1 MFLAAGTLGCAVAR
15 TLMGWAVRHITFVDD
30 SSVSYSNPVRQSLYE
45 FADCLDG
52 GKPKA
57 AAAAAALLRVFPS
70 ASARGIKM
78 RVPMPGHV
86 LSDAD
91 LEQVGALQQIVFS
104 LGLTTTGA
112 CCQINILALIT
123 LIFLR

>member
-1 MFLAAGTLGCAVAR
+1 MALLTGTLGCAVAR

-30 SSVSYSNPVRQSLYE
+30 STVSYSNPVRQSLYE

-57 AAAAAALLRVFPS
+57 EAAAAALLRVFPS

-86 LSDAD
+86 LSEAD
-91 LEQVGALQQIVFS
+91 LVQVRHYYILRYYFS
-104 LGLTTTGA
+104 
-112 CCQINILALIT
+112 
-123 LIFLR
+123 